1 MAIIDGAVIP
11 DAVPDDIMPVTLI
24 S

>member
-11 DAVPDDIMPVTLI
+11 DAVPDNLVPVTLI